1 MPRPMTDVRVR
12 RAIAEDAAGIGYV
25 QVTAW
30 HEAYTGRMPQSILD
44 GLDVDSST
52 ARWHRAIA
60 DEGRDVWVAEIGGAV
75 IGFAARGPAAD
86 APPGGWRLYALY
98 LLAAHHGSGA
108 GQALLDAAI
117 GRAAASLW
125 ILEDNPRAR
134 AFYERSGFRSDGAV
148 QDDASWGE
156 PIREVRLVRPTQ
168 TTKAD
173 AAAEA

>member
-1 MPRPMTDVRVR
+1 MTEFRVR
-12 RAIAEDAAGIGYV
+12 RAIAEDAAGIGQV

-30 HEAYTGRMPQSILD
+30 REAYTGRMPQSILD
-44 GLDVDSST
+44 GLDVDSSIT
-52 ARWHRAIA
+52 RWHHAIA
-60 DEGRDVWVAEIGGAV
+60 VEGRDIWVAKHDGAIV
-75 IGFAARGPAAD
+75 GFAARGPAPD

-98 LLAAHHGSGA
+98 LLAAHHGSGM
-108 GQALLDAAI
+108 GQALLDAAL

-134 AFYERSGFRSDGAV
+134 AFYERNGFRPDGGV

-168 TTKAD
+168 AEKAD